1 MLVRL
6 LPTERGAA
14 AGVQQP
20 EVRRVERSASK
31 AAAQQVSRRAG
42 VSRHP
47 PSASPG
53 AAGFRAADTTAQ
65 DDARQ
70 ASGLLFYAQHEVDR
84 QALPASALELLDV
97 MRLVGESTPMR
108 LRLYI
113 DRRGAVVLVELIE
126 ASAEN
131 RPAAARL
138 ALILRETGFVP
149 AKRAGNDV
157 ATVQELEFLID
168 PPGDLES
175 RFTLPSPGIKVPLV
189 LPDT

>member
-14 AGVQQP
+14 ASVQQP
-20 EVRRVERSASK
+20 EVRRVEPAVSK
-31 AAAQQVSRRAG
+31 PAEQRVLRRAS
-42 VSRHP
+42 VSRHS

-53 AAGFRAADTTAQ
+53 AAGFHAADATAQ

-113 DRRGAVVLVELIE
+113 DRRGTVVLVELIE

-149 AKRAGNDV
+149 AKRAGDDV

-168 PPGDLES
+168 PPGES
-175 RFTLPSPGIKVPLV
+175 EPRFTMPSLGIKVPPV